1 MSEATATPEDTGQT
15 LDAEAVRRGQEERLE
30 KVWETP
36 KGWRYWSAVN
46 NTEVGIWYTATSFAF
61 MLFAGV
67 LGLMVRVQLAVPE
80 NDFLTA
86 TFYNQVF
93 TLHGTVMMFLFAV
106 PAVEALG
113 VLLLPQMLGARDLPF
128 PRLSAFGYWCFL
140 IGGVFVSGSI
150 FFGAAPEGGWFM
162 YPPLTSM
169 TYSPGINADFWLL
182 GIGFIEISAI
192 AGAIEII
199 DPVKPFTFKTPHT
212 DRMACQKIFEDM
224 QKRQITTIGMISG
237 TDGFGASMQA
247 QCKDVVGE
255 YGLTVAADE
264 TYNPTDAD
272 MTTQLTKIRNTEGV
286 QAVLNPGFG
295 QGPSIVTRNY
305 RQLAIDLPLYQS
317 HGVAS
322 DGFIELAGAEA
333 AEGVRLPG
341 TALLI
346 ADQLG
351 ADDPQKPVVD
361 AYKSAFEEKTGTS
374 VGTFGGYAHDAF
386 LILTDAITRAGSA
399 EPQAIRDAIEST
411 SGLAGT
417 TGIYNMSAEDHLGLD
432 LSAFRM
438 LQIKGGEWTV
448 VE

>member
-1 MSEATATPEDTGQT
+1 MHKTLTTTALATLLALGATAATAEIRIGASVSATGPAAFLGDPEAKT
-15 LDAEAVRRGQEERLE
+15 LEMLVEQINEAGGVNGEEIALTLYDDGGDPNKARTFATRLIE
-30 KVWETP
+30 DD
-36 KGWRYWSAVN
+36 
-46 NTEVGIWYTATSFAF
+46 EVVAI
-61 MLFAGV
+61 
-67 LGLMVRVQLAVPE
+67 
-80 NDFLTA
+80 
-86 TFYNQVF
+86 
-93 TLHGTVMMFLFAV
+93 
-106 PAVEALG
+106 
-113 VLLLPQMLGARDLPF
+113 
-128 PRLSAFGYWCFL
+128 
-140 IGGVFVSGSI
+140 IGGSTTG
-150 FFGAAPEGGWFM
+150 
-162 YPPLTSM
+162 TSM
-169 TYSPGINADFWLL
+169 SILSVAEDNEIP
-182 GIGFIEISAI
+182 FISL

-255 YGLTVAADE
+255 YGITVAADE

-351 ADDPQKPVVD
+351 AEDPQKGVVD
-361 AYKSAFEEKTGTS
+361 AYKTAFEEKTGTS

-386 LILTDAITRAGSA
+386 LILTDAIKRAGSA
-399 EPQAIRDAIEST
+399 EPQAVRDAIEAT
-411 SGLAGT
+411 EGLAGT
-417 TGIYNMSAEDHLGLD
+417 TGIYTMSADNHLGLD

-438 LQIKGGEWTV
+438 LEIKGGEWNV